1 MRASLSVVINHAV
14 VSHLSNIHPVVTS
27 AKHFDCR
34 FLRLRAN
41 MDHGGKGGYHF
52 FNRVA
57 NSCIIATEA
66 ELPIQEAPAAIIAR
80 A

>member
-1 MRASLSVVINHAV
+1 MFINHTV
-14 VSHLSNIHPVVTS
+14 GFHLANIHPAVTP
-27 AKHFDCR
+27 AKHFDGR

-57 NSCIIATEA
+57 DSRIIATEA
-66 ELPIQEAPAAIIAR
+66 ELPIRDAPAAIIAR